1 VFSENNLGCLSYC
14 NIQEVGTTIHM
25 VKAVEEVMLYRKVYK
40 VICEKIMIFLLAK
53 EIEII
58 YY

>member
-1 VFSENNLGCLSYC
+1 M
-14 NIQEVGTTIHM
+14 GTTIHM
-25 VKAVEEVMLYRKVYK
+25 VKAVEEVMLYRKVHK

>member
-1 VFSENNLGCLSYC
+1 
-14 NIQEVGTTIHM
+14 VGTTIHI
-25 VKAVEEVMLYRKVYK
+25 VKAVEEVMISRKVHK

>member
-1 VFSENNLGCLSYC
+1 
-14 NIQEVGTTIHM
+14 M